1 MQDLDNVLKTA
12 EQLRIKGLW
21 TPDQTKSASGGS
33 EVKLAS
39 ATVISDKYE
48 DNDRRIIPVTTG
60 AGRCQISSP
69 HQRTIANKMI

>member
-1 MQDLDNVLKTA
+1 MYNEVFFSLPMQDLDNVLKTA

-60 AGRCQISSP
+60 AGRCQI
-69 HQRTIANKMI
+69 